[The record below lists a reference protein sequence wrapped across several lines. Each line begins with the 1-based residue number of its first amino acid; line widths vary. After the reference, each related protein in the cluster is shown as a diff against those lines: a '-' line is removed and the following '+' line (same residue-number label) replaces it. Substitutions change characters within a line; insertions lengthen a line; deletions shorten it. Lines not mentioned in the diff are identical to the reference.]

1 MCSPKRMETVNDL
14 KRQIIILLI
23 TKNII
28 IALKFCYYFKIK
40 PQIIFRQDAKPSF
53 VFHQKSDDDSW
64 FREQR

>member
-28 IALKFCYYFKIK
+28 IALKFCYYFKTRPPIV
-40 PQIIFRQDAKPSF
+40 FRPDAKLF
-53 VFHQKSDDDSW
+53 AAFHQKSDGGN
-64 FREQR
+64 